1 MKLYPAIDIKGGRCV
16 RLTQG
21 MWDKT
26 TDYGDPLEMAAR
38 WQADGANYMH
48 VIDLD
53 AAFSGEF
60 ANKDVIAKLVQSVKI
75 PVQVGGGVRTKEGI
89 QMRLDEIGISRVI
102 LGTVAIENPE
112 LLEWAVGRYGDRIAV
127 GIDAKN
133 GKVAIKGWVNE
144 TDVDAAD
151 FAVQMRDKGVS
162 TVIYTDITKDGM
174 MQGPNLEQ
182 TERIVKSTW
191 MNLIASGGIST
202 LEDIK
207 NVKGTGA
214 SGCVIG
220 TALYDGAF
228 TLQEA
233 KMAAK

>member
-21 MWDKT
+21 LWET
-26 TDYGDPLEMAAR
+26 ATDYGDPIEMAAR
-38 WQADGANYMH
+38 WQADGANFLH

-60 ANKDVIAKLVQSVKI
+60 ANHDVIAKLVQSVKI
-75 PVQVGGGVRTKEGI
+75 PVQVGGGVRTKEDI
-89 QMRLDEIGISRVI
+89 RMRLDDIGISRVI
-102 LGTVAIENPE
+102 LGTVAIKQPE
-112 LLEWAVGRYGDRIAV
+112 LLEWALAQYGDRIAV
-127 GIDAKN
+127 AIDAKN
-133 GKVAIKGWVNE
+133 GMVAIKGWVNATE
-144 TDVDAAD
+144 VDAAD
-151 FAVQMRDKGVS
+151 FAVQMRNKGVS

-207 NVKGTGA
+207 NVRGTGA

-228 TLQEA
+228 SLPEATL
-233 KMAAK
+233 AAK